1 MTKKFKI
8 LYKTLFLSIIFIFLL
23 SSCDLESTKIPLQEA
38 VTAQYNLYMKA
49 EKSDK
54 LPITEEEIKEVLE
67 YYKESTNKEVKYMLS
82 NFNVKEIPDD
92 KLETISKKSLEI
104 SKKIDSKIEI
114 ESEEKELASI
124 KITAKIIDESAYDKK
139 FEDEV
144 SNLSEEE
151 VKDPNLILN
160 VYEKYLDEIIKNPIY
175 KDKEETVN
183 ITLTKIDNEWLMND
197 EGALDKLN
205 KLIPR

>member
-1 MTKKFKI
+1 MTKTFKI
-8 LYKTLFLSIIFIFLL
+8 LYKTLFLSIIFVFSL
-23 SSCDLESTKIPLQEA
+23 SGCDSENTKIPLQEA

-54 LPITEEEIKEVLE
+54 LPITEEETKEVLE
-67 YYKESTNKEVKYMLS
+67 YYKKSTNKEVKYMLS
-82 NFNVKEIPDD
+82 NFNVKEIPED

-104 SKKIDSKIEI
+104 SKKINSKIEI
-114 ESEEKELASI
+114 ESEEKELASV

-139 FEDEV
+139 FENEI

-175 KDKEETVN
+175 KDKEETIN

-197 EGALDKLN
+197 EGDLDRLN